1 MPGYKLKDLKYTV
14 SYPQPLKPLR
24 TKGKRVGALA
34 DAMNFGVNKLSK
46 LGLQNQIDKKLEKMY
61 PDILKTMKNH
71 TGVLVVVQYQKWK
84 SPDAAGNNPLQLLS
98 ISIGPPASNRQSATR
113 QNMRMGKMHRIKQ
126 GPGSGMV
133 YGPKAYL
140 WFTRDLTTKEQKEE
154 QERINKTEGELYW
167 KSAR

>member
-1 MPGYKLKDLKYTV
+1 LAGYKFKDLKYTV
-14 SYPQPLKPLR
+14 SYPKPLKPLG

-46 LGLQNQIDKKLEKMY
+46 LGLQNQIDRKLEKMY
-61 PDILKTMKNH
+61 LDIRKAMKNH

-84 SPDAAGNNPLQLLS
+84 SPDPAGNNPLQLLS
-98 ISIGPPASNRQSATR
+98 IIIGPPASNRQSASR
-113 QNMRMGKMHRIKQ
+113 QYMRMEKMPMIKQ
-126 GPGSGMV
+126 GPDIGMV
-133 YGPKAYL
+133 YGPKAFL
-140 WFTRDLTTKEQKEE
+140 WFTRDLTKKEQREE